1 MATLLES
8 QVKAVL
14 KRPEAFDTNVPNSNR
29 TYYEMLTDK
38 TVGNEIKR
46 DVVESFRKTFVKAPP
61 IKDQEVRAIDPG
73 DLIGDLQ
80 TGERRSPKVK

>member
-14 KRPEAFDTNVPNSNR
+14 KRPEAFDTNVPNSDR

-38 TVGNEIKR
+38 AVDTEIKL
-46 DVVESFRKTFVKAPP
+46 DVVESFRKAF
-61 IKDQEVRAIDPG
+61 
-73 DLIGDLQ
+73 
-80 TGERRSPKVK
+80 